1 MLRHF
6 LITHLGKISLHV
18 KNLQNYKST
27 FSRILPIVSCYKVG
41 IDVFRLDK
49 YEFQKI

>member
-27 FSRILPIVSCYKVG
+27 FLEYY
-41 IDVFRLDK
+41 LDFHAKSK
-49 YEFQKI
+49 YQFLIGLI